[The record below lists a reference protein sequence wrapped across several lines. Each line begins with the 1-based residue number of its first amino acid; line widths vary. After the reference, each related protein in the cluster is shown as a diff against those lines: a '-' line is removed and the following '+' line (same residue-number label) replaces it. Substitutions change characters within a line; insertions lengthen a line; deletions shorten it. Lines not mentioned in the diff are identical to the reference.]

1 MSGRSGSVY
10 RTAITTAGHVDYGPV
25 LTLRTSRARAGHGS
39 TAAMIFGIKKAAAR
53 YRFQVSVCQVAIRCC
68 RSQFGRGD
76 VEAVLGSDLL
86 GVLHRRGSG
95 K

>member
-25 LTLRTSRARAGHGS
+25 LTLRTSHGVCNPS
-39 TAAMIFGIKKAAAR
+39 RAAMLFGIKKAAAR